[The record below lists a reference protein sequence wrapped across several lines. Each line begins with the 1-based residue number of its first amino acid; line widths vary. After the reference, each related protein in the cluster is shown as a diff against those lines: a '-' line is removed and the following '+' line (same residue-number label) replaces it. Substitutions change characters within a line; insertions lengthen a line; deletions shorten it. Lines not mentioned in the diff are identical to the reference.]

1 MAVLMGS
8 VPPGLTF
15 QDLVGGPTPRAS
27 LTSEHGRGT
36 RAASRDWLMRIHLPD
51 GVVREMTPTQYR
63 EFLVSYRFTRGTGSN
78 AVARAAF
85 VRPSRMAPG
94 DQQGPRGRRRPLER
108 E

>member
-36 RAASRDWLMRIHLPD
+36 RAASRDRLMRIHLPD
-51 GVVREMTPTQYR
+51 GVVREMTLTQYR
-63 EFLVSYRFTRGTGSN
+63 EFLVSYRFTRGTGSD
-78 AVARAAF
+78 AVAEGGLRAT
-85 VRPSRMAPG
+85 VQDGSRRSAAAASA
-94 DQQGPRGRRRPLER
+94 
-108 E
+108 